1 MTELNEVEFLG
12 RKVVVRP
19 ATQRTSAPKSGWY
32 QTGPPNQQ
40 EGGSIPSCWFCLA
53 NPNADL
59 QLVAAIGTSCYIA
72 LDKGALSWSVRLP
85 APLLLVVLSAVRV
98 PLILASKTEA
108 VGGLC
113 AGVRRRTCSSSR
125 STTTHPARR
134 CPSRRSP
141 RWRTTSRRSG
151 PASPPRAGSSSAS
164 NGDSPP
170 SEAPTTLLAF

>member
-1 MTELNEVEFLG
+1 MGDQANRAMTELNEVEFLG

-85 APLLLVVLSAVRV
+85 ALCFWLSFL
-98 PLILASKTEA
+98 P
-108 VGGLC
+108 
-113 AGVRRRTCSSSR
+113 
-125 STTTHPARR
+125 
-134 CPSRRSP
+134 
-141 RWRTTSRRSG
+141 
-151 PASPPRAGSSSAS
+151 SAS
-164 NGDSPP
+164 R
-170 SEAPTTLLAF
+170 